1 MIRLKSK
8 EEILKIEFSAKI
20 VAEVLELIGRFI
32 TDGVSAYDL
41 ERIATEH
48 ILKRNAI
55 PAFKGY
61 NNYPYSLCV
70 SVNNEI
76 IHGFPTSEKVL
87 KRGDLVSVDCGVL
100 KDGYF
105 GDAARTFVVDDFE
118 TEEGKKLVEVTEK
131 SLDLG
136 IEQAKP
142 GNRIGD
148 IGHAIQAFVESAGF
162 SVIRDYV
169 GHGVGKRLHEDPQ
182 IPNYGVK
189 GTGIV
194 IQPGMTLAI
203 EPMISQG
210 HFETAVLPDGWTVVT
225 KDGTKAAHF
234 EHTIVIEA
242 EGSRILSRL

>member
-8 EEILKIEFSAKI
+8 EEISKIEFSAKI
-20 VAEVLELIGRFI
+20 VAEVLEIVGQHI
-32 TDGVSAYDL
+32 ADGVSAYDL
-41 ERIATEH
+41 EKVATEH

-61 NNYPYSLCV
+61 NGYPYTLCV

-76 IHGFPTSEKVL
+76 IHGFPLVEKIL

-118 TEEGKKLVEVTEK
+118 NEEDKRLLEVTQK
-131 SLDLG
+131 SLELG
-136 IEQAKP
+136 IEVAKP

-148 IGHAIQAFVESAGF
+148 IGHAIQTFVEKAGF

-169 GHGVGKRLHEDPQ
+169 GHGVGKNLHEDPQ

-189 GTGIV
+189 GTGLI
-194 IQPGMTLAI
+194 IRSGMTMAI

-210 HFETAVLPDGWTVVT
+210 HYETRVLPDGWTVVT

-234 EHTIVIEA
+234 EHTIVVEA